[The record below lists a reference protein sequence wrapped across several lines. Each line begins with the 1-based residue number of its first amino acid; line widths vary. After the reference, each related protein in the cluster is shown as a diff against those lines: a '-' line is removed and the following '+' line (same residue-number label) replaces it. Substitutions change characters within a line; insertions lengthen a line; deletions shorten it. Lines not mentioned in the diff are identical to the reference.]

1 MIRSAPSPLVLHR
14 GLAVM
19 AAAVTL
25 VLALSVSTARTEDSV
40 GAKGASIAAPGSA
53 VEEFSQQLEDFQ
65 KAVPNLNNSIQDSI
79 GAIDSATDVDKARAE
94 IDSLRETVSTLLNAI
109 SDNGPVSQLGVK
121 ALEHIHD
128 KIKQL
133 SQNKRFKPEERK
145 FLINRWRQVQDQT
158 ERATKEL
165 DDARAQFAGL
175 LQTLQENEDFVSELL
190 EVRQAQKALEMIRNL
205 TRDIRDVSTQLNKLI
220 GGIKP
225 PGA

>member
-1 MIRSAPSPLVLHR
+1 
-14 GLAVM
+14 M

-133 SQNKRFKPEERK
+133 SQNKRLKPEERK

-175 LQTLQENEDFVSELL
+175 LRTLQENEDFVGELL
-190 EVRQAQKALEMIRNL
+190 EVRQAQRALEAIRSL

-220 GGIKP
+220 GGIRP

>member
-175 LQTLQENEDFVSELL
+175 LRTLQENEDFVGELL
-190 EVRQAQKALEMIRNL
+190 EVRQAQRALEAIRSL
-205 TRDIRDVSTQLNKLI
+205 TRDIRDVSTQFNKLI
-220 GGIKP
+220 GGIRP

>member
-175 LQTLQENEDFVSELL
+175 LRTLQENEDFVGELL
-190 EVRQAQKALEMIRNL
+190 EVRQAQRALEAIRSL

-220 GGIKP
+220 GGIRP